1 MTVEEERRIKREERE
16 QATQRVVN
24 AYHRAFQNQDGNVV
38 LADLEAAFGI
48 NLPCFLSVGT
58 RPGGQ
63 IAYDPLYAAVRD
75 GQRQV
80 YLHIMARLNATARG
94 DGNITQP
101 KEVLIGLS
109 Q

>member
-1 MTVEEERRIKREERE
+1 MNVEEERRIKRLERE
-16 QATQRVVN
+16 QATQTVVN
-24 AYHRAFQNQDGNVV
+24 AYHRAFRNQDGNVV

-48 NLPCFLSVGT
+48 NLPCFLPVGT
-58 RPGGQ
+58 RPGVQ

-80 YLHIMARLNATARG
+80 YLHIMARLNVPPKG
-94 DGNITQP
+94 DADITQP
-101 KEVLIGLS
+101 KEVLTGLS